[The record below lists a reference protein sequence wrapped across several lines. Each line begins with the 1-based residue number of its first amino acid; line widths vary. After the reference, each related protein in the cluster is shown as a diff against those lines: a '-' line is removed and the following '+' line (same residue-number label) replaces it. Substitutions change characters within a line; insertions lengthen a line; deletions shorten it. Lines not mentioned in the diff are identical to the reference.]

1 MTSEPVGRLCVALWL
16 FSTTTP
22 VVFDHRKAR
31 APPVQLEV
39 VVAAVSSP
47 PTVGHRPTLQ
57 QGKAEL
63 FLNSANLR
71 VGNSNRFA
79 ETLRDLA
86 DIHST
91 GARLAAGFPA
101 SSLVSFFS
109 DSRPY
114 DQSKGL
120 RIET

>member
-1 MTSEPVGRLCVALWL
+1 M
-16 FSTTTP
+16 
-22 VVFDHRKAR
+22 
-31 APPVQLEV
+31 
-39 VVAAVSSP
+39 AAVSSP

-63 FLNSANLR
+63 LYNSTVLR
-71 VGNSNRFA
+71 GGNSDRFA

-86 DIHST
+86 DVHST
-91 GARLAAGFPA
+91 VARLAAGFPA

-109 DSRPY
+109 ASRPY
-114 DQSKGL
+114 NQSKGL

>member
-1 MTSEPVGRLCVALWL
+1 MALWL

-22 VVFDHRKAR
+22 VVFDHPSAR
-31 APPVQLEV
+31 VPALQLEV

-63 FLNSANLR
+63 FLNSDILR
-71 VGNSNRFA
+71 AGNSDRFA

-86 DIHST
+86 DVHST
-91 GARLAAGFPA
+91 VVRLAAGFPA
-101 SSLVSFFS
+101 RSLVAFYSA
-109 DSRPY
+109 SRPY
-114 DQSKGL
+114 NQSKDL

>member
-1 MTSEPVGRLCVALWL
+1 LWL
-16 FSTTTP
+16 FSTTMP
-22 VVFDHRKAR
+22 VVFDHRSAR
-31 APPVQLEV
+31 VPPLEEV
-39 VVAAVSSP
+39 LIAAVSSP

-71 VGNSNRFA
+71 AGNSDRFA

-86 DIHST
+86 DILST
-91 GARLAAGFPA
+91 AARLAAGFPA

-114 DQSKGL
+114 NQSKGL